1 MNTANNIDP
10 DLLAEQSQDAL
21 YLEELN
27 HYVNT
32 LSAPSAESVALYRT
46 KLSMLED
53 IHTEIRNKYPDFK
66 PIYDPSMDA
75 ELNQDLDKYQD
86 TTYSISSRDM
96 RSEIWKIRWLSPKL
110 V

>member
-1 MNTANNIDP
+1 MSDIDP
-10 DLLAEQSQDAL
+10 DLLAEQTQDAK

-32 LSAPSAESVALYRT
+32 LSAPSAEAVALYSA

-75 ELNQDLDKYQD
+75 ELNQDLGKYQD
-86 TTYSISSRDM
+86 TTYNVSSRDI
-96 RSEIWKIRWLSPKL
+96 RSE
-110 V
+110 

>member
-1 MNTANNIDP
+1 MNTPNNIDP
-10 DLLAEQSQDAL
+10 DLLAEQTQDAL

-32 LSAPSAESVALYRT
+32 LSAPSAEAVALYSA

-75 ELNQDLDKYQD
+75 ELNQDLGKYQEM
-86 TTYSISSRDM
+86 TYSFSNRDLSGN
-96 RSEIWKIRWLSPKL
+96 RSE
-110 V
+110 

>member
-1 MNTANNIDP
+1 MFNIDP
-10 DLLAEQSQDAL
+10 ELLTEQTQDAL

-27 HYVNT
+27 HYVST
-32 LSAPSAESVALYRT
+32 LATPSAESVALYRA

-75 ELNQDLDKYQD
+75 ELNQDLGKYQEM
-86 TTYSISSRDM
+86 TYSISYHDM
-96 RSEIWKIRWLSPKL
+96 SSE
-110 V
+110 

>member
-1 MNTANNIDP
+1 MSDINP
-10 DLLAEQSQDAL
+10 ELVAEQAEDAK
-21 YLEELN
+21 YLQELN

-32 LSAPSAESVALYRT
+32 LSAPSAEAVALYRS

-75 ELNQDLDKYQD
+75 ELNQDLGKYQD

-96 RSEIWKIRWLSPKL
+96 RSEI
-110 V
+110 